1 MKSAIK
7 TSSGKG
13 IFRRLDWVTTVVPF
27 LCVSI
32 LCLFFMMAPEKSAHI
47 LDSIRFLG
55 GSDEQ
60 LLFDSWP
67 GSPDLFS
74 LYGVFAFWKDSSG
87 EFREASV
94 SVFSMGIHDVYRRS
108 CGGYFVLF
116 PV

>member
-7 TSSGKG
+7 ISSGKG

-47 LDSIRFLG
+47 LDSIRFFLG
-55 GSDEQ
+55 DQMSSYYLILG
-60 LLFDSWP
+60 LGALIC
-67 GSPDLFS
+67 S
-74 LYGVFAFWKDSSG
+74 LYMAFSPFGKIRLGNLEKPQYPFFQW
-87 EFREASV
+87 
-94 SVFSMGIHDVYRRS
+94 IHDVYRRS